1 MSCIFVFLIYIAK
14 RILKEN
20 VIIPLLW
27 RGGEN
32 SNEFLTGWSFNMIDK

>member
-1 MSCIFVFLIYIAK
+1 MSSIFVFFIYITK

-20 VIIPLLW
+20 STIPLLW

-32 SNEFLTGWSFNMIDK
+32 SNEFLTGWSFNMIDE